1 MASCSCVGEED
12 EDAVFSQRSK
22 LFRFDKDTSAW
33 KEKGIGEMKILKH
46 KTTGG
51 YRPVLALFSMRHAYL
66 KF

>member
-1 MASCSCVGEED
+1 MVTCSCVGEED

-51 YRPVLALFSMRHAYL
+51 YSLILALFSMKHASLY
-66 KF
+66 